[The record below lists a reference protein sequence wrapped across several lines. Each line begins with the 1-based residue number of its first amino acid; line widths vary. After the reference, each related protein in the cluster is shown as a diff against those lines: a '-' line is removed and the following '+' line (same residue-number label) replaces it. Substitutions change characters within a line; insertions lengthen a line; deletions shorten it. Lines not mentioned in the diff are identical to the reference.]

1 VNYNPN
7 VNRALQMT
15 GSQYRVPEYRHPGE
29 VNQERG
35 MKLVGALANAYTGN
49 FAGAAQGLK
58 GAQEQS
64 GNAFTQEQSGQQAQA
79 ASKGFDAMGLFGKLF
94 GGFGG

>member
-1 VNYNPN
+1 MNYDPNN

-15 GSQYRVPEYRHPGE
+15 GSQYRVPQYRHPGE

-35 MKLVGALANAYTGN
+35 MKLAGALVNAYTGN

-58 GAQEQS
+58 SAQGS
-64 GNAFTQEQSGQQAQA
+64 PTGAFTEESPGQQQ
-79 ASKGFDAMGLFGKLF
+79 SKGFDAMGLFGKLF